1 MGELLDGL
9 ATYASAPQY
18 GPEFGARVFKIAR
31 DGSDRLTYVKV
42 TGGILR
48 VRTALE
54 GEGWQEKVNQIRIY
68 SGPKYQTVD
77 EAPAGTVCALTG
89 LTHTRPGDGLGGE
102 RGRWEPELEPP
113 LTYQVVLP
121 QGCDVHAMLRDL
133 RQLEEEDPQ
142 LRVVWNEALGEIHL
156 RLMGEIQLEVMTRLI
171 RERFGVDVYKRQIM
185 RRGVCL
191 LSSENCG
198 LCFTWKR

>member
-1 MGELLDGL
+1 MEHYLEGMEVTEEDVADLVTRRLIFPCFFGSALKLEGVGELLDGL

-42 TGGILR
+42 TGGTLR
-48 VRTALE
+48 VRTALG

-102 RGRWEPELEPP
+102 ARAVGAGAGA
-113 LTYQVVLP
+113 TSHLP
-121 QGCDVHAMLRDL
+121 GGPAPWV
-133 RQLEEEDPQ
+133 
-142 LRVVWNEALGEIHL
+142 
-156 RLMGEIQLEVMTRLI
+156 
-171 RERFGVDVYKRQIM
+171 
-185 RRGVCL
+185 
-191 LSSENCG
+191 
-198 LCFTWKR
+198 